1 MKIYPQ
7 NSTTCVRVQNRKS
20 HYFLNLKKYIGYRLR
35 QKWCCCKLEM
45 SFAVETLVPSNKDQ
59 RTAPQM
65 PNKGEVIERIAGI
78 SGTEKPP
85 PRQPPS
91 LSELVNY
98 VIGS

>member
-45 SFAVETLVPSNKDQ
+45 SFAVENLVPSNKDQ
-59 RTAPQM
+59 CTTPQM

-78 SGTEKPP
+78 SGTE
-85 PRQPPS
+85 
-91 LSELVNY
+91 LVNY

>member
-1 MKIYPQ
+1 
-7 NSTTCVRVQNRKS
+7 
-20 HYFLNLKKYIGYRLR
+20 
-35 QKWCCCKLEM
+35 M
-45 SFAVETLVPSNKDQ
+45 SFAVETLVPSKDQ
-59 RTAPQM
+59 RTTPQM